1 MKKLLTA
8 LLCAG
13 LLFSGLPGC
22 TAPQSSSSSSS
33 ISTESASPPPAFSS
47 EASSSAPEISSV
59 PEPSSSEPEP
69 EPEPPEPVVFQWET
83 GLPEDHGI
91 DPSALETLHTSL
103 TGTGIYAV
111 LTVRDGV
118 IVDEYYQD
126 GYSQESIFPLH
137 SCSKSFTSTLIGLAL
152 EEGLIDSLDA
162 SIETWFP
169 QLAGE
174 PKGQITIRDL
184 LMHKSGLEWH
194 EWDGDSF
201 FALNRSENWVDY
213 VLSQPLFYE
222 PGTVFS
228 YTTGGTH
235 LLAAILEQAAEG
247 GMLKYAEEKLFTPLG
262 MESVQWGTDPQ
273 GILDGGNG
281 IRMTAR
287 NAARFGQLFL
297 NNGLWEG
304 ERLVPEDWIAQ
315 ATTIHEQ
322 RYGGSGS
329 YGYQW
334 WIRSFGQQGYDSFFA
349 MGAFGQF
356 IFVVPELSLVTVITA
371 NTSQFAPYPYFET
384 ILNAC
389 QAEY

>member
-1 MKKLLTA
+1 MRKIFTV
-8 LLCAG
+8 LLCIG

-22 TAPQSSSSSSS
+22 TAPKISPSS
-33 ISTESASPPPAFSS
+33 ISMESASPHP
-47 EASSSAPEISSV
+47 ASSSEFSSTAAENSTV
-59 PEPSSSEPEP
+59 PDPSSSEPEP
-69 EPEPPEPVVFQWET
+69 EPPEPVFSQWGT

-91 DPSALETLHTSL
+91 DPSALVALHTSL
-103 TGTGIYAV
+103 TGTNIYAV

-137 SCSKSFTSTLIGLAL
+137 SCSKSFTSTLTGLAL

-162 SIETWFP
+162 PIETWFP
-169 QLAGE
+169 QLAGN

-184 LMHKSGLEWH
+184 LVHKSGLEWH

-213 VLSQPLFYE
+213 VLSQPLLYE

-228 YTTGGTH
+228 YTTGGSH
-235 LLAAILEQAAEG
+235 LLAAILEQATED
-247 GMLKYAEEKLFTPLG
+247 GMLKYAGEKLFTPLG
-262 MESVQWGTDPQ
+262 MESVQWGTDTQ

-281 IRMTAR
+281 IRMTVR
-287 NAARFGQLFL
+287 DAARFGQLFL

-304 ERLVPEDWIAQ
+304 ERLVPEEWISQ
-315 ATTIHEQ
+315 ATAIHEQ
-322 RYGGSGS
+322 RYGGGGS

-349 MGAFGQF
+349 MGAMGQF

-371 NTSQFAPYPYFET
+371 DTSQFAPYPYFEM

>member
-1 MKKLLTA
+1 MKKILTA
-8 LLCAG
+8 LLSAG
-13 LLFSGLPGC
+13 LLFSGFPGC
-22 TAPQSSSSSSS
+22 AAPQSSASSVPM
-33 ISTESASPPPAFSS
+33 ESASPPPVSSS
-47 EASSSAPEISSV
+47 EASSLVSDISSV
-59 PEPSSSEPEP
+59 PEPSGSEPELPRLP
-69 EPEPPEPVVFQWET
+69 EPAVPQWET

-91 DPSALETLHTSL
+91 DPSALVTLHTSL
-103 TGTGIYAV
+103 RGTNIYAV

-162 SIETWFP
+162 PIETWFP
-169 QLAGE
+169 QLAGN

-184 LMHKSGLEWH
+184 LVHKSGLEWH

-213 VLSQPLFYE
+213 VLSQPLLHK

-235 LLAAILEQAAEG
+235 LLAAVLEQTVEG
-247 GMLKYAEEKLFTPLG
+247 GMLEYAEEKLFIPLG

-281 IRMTAR
+281 IRMTVR
-287 NAARFGQLFL
+287 DAARFGQLFL
-297 NNGLWEG
+297 NNGVWGE
-304 ERLVPEDWIAQ
+304 ERLVPEEWIDE
-315 ATTIHEQ
+315 ATAIHEQ
-322 RYGGSGS
+322 RYGGGGS

-349 MGAFGQF
+349 MGAMGQF
-356 IFVVPELSLVTVITA
+356 IFVAPKLSLVTVITSDK
-371 NTSQFAPYPYFET
+371 SQFAPYPYFEM